1 MAQVASN
8 EKEKNNDK
16 QIKKE
21 VFLTVHGHFYQPPRE
36 NPWLEAIE
44 QQDSALP
51 FHDWNERIN
60 NECYNPNSV
69 SKIVNSKNQ
78 ILNVVNNYEYI
89 SYNFGPT
96 LLSWMEEFAPLAYE
110 RVIKADINSRRAHNG
125 HGNAIAQVYNHMIMP
140 LANERDKQT
149 QVKWGIKDFE
159 YRFGRKP
166 EGIWLAETACDDDT
180 LRVLVENDIKFTILS
195 PYQAQKIRKEGEKTW
210 QDVSWGNIDPA
221 RSYRYYIKSAPG
233 KYIDLFFYDGA
244 ISRSVA
250 FDELLTDGNKFVNRL
265 KDGISE
271 FRNYPQLVNIATD
284 GESYGHHTKFGDMA
298 LAYAMKLRVKD
309 AGFIVTNYAEYL
321 EKYKSDWEVEIKPV
335 SSWSCSH
342 GVGRWSDDCGCSTGG
357 HPGWNQ
363 KWRKPLR
370 QALDYLRDEM
380 TTLYHKQGKKFFK
393 NPQETRDNYISVIM
407 DRSDISVKNFQDEYF
422 LDDLTDELKVK
433 AMELLEIQRQA
444 MLMYTSCGWF
454 FSEISGIETVQIM
467 KYAARVM
474 QLAKSFMKKDLE
486 TPFLEILNEAKSN
499 IPEFGTGKDVYEKF
513 VKPSIVT
520 SKQIVSL
527 WAISSLYTDI
537 EDEENVYCYKIN
549 KHSYKSVTKGN
560 SKLVIGH
567 IEVESKVTLEKSNM
581 IFALLQFSGGDF
593 HCAIKEYSDDF
604 ETIQKELVR
613 TYLVSPLTEIIRT
626 IDNYFGKEY
635 FTLKDIFIEERR
647 KILQTMLKGKL
658 QIFANTYESMYDEG
672 KGSIY
677 QMQTLGL
684 DIPKEFKISAQYV
697 LTKQFNEL
705 FIESRGF
712 LDADI
717 IQQASDLNFE
727 AKRIG
732 IEIDK
737 APTSKIFSKKIAQN
751 INRLSYALDLQ
762 QVDATLDLL
771 DCIAKLEIKVD
782 IAEAQ
787 SYYFSK
793 IVANLEEIIQK
804 ISCQA
809 DRDLIVMLFEIGEDL
824 NINMDYYRQMFNRA
838 LVSSKED

>member
-1 MAQVASN
+1 MPDTDI
-8 EKEKNNDK
+8 KNDK
-16 QIKKE
+16 DK
-21 VFLTVHGHFYQPPRE
+21 VFLTIHGHFYQPPRE

-51 FHDWNERIN
+51 YHDWNERIN
-60 NECYNPNSV
+60 AECYNPNSV
-69 SKIVNSKNQ
+69 SKIVNSSNQ
-78 ILNVVNNYEYI
+78 ILNVVNNYEYL

-96 LLSWMEEFAPLAYE
+96 LLSWMEEFAPQAYE
-110 RVIKADINSRRAHNG
+110 RIIKADINSRKQHSG

-166 EGIWLAETACDDDT
+166 EGMWLAETAADDDT
-180 LRVLVENDIKFTILS
+180 LRVLAENGIKFTILS
-195 PYQAQKIRKEGEKTW
+195 PYQAQRIRKEGENSW

-250 FDELLTDGNKFVNRL
+250 FDELLKDGNKFVSRL
-265 KDGISE
+265 QDGISE
-271 FRNYPQLVNIATD
+271 VRNYPQLVNIATD

-298 LAYAMKLRVKD
+298 LAYAYKIKVKES
-309 AGFIVTNYAEYL
+309 GFEITNYAEYL
-321 EKYKSDWEVEIKPV
+321 DKYKSDWEVEIKPV
-335 SSWSCSH
+335 SSWSCFH
-342 GVGRWSDDCGCSTGG
+342 GVGRWCDDCGCSTGG

-370 QALDYLRDEM
+370 NALDFLRDE
-380 TTLYHKQGKKFFK
+380 TISIYSKQGKKYFK
-393 NPQETRDNYISVIM
+393 DPEAARNNYINVIL
-407 DRSDISVKNFQDEYF
+407 DRSDISVKAYQEEYF
-422 LDDLTDELKVK
+422 QQGLEQDQKVR

-474 QLAKSFMKKDLE
+474 QLAKSFVKKDLE
-486 TPFLEILNEAKSN
+486 EKFLEILSEAKSN
-499 IPEFGTGKDVYEKF
+499 IAEFGTGKDVYERF

-520 SKQIVSL
+520 PKQIVCL
-527 WAISSLYTDI
+527 WAISTLYSDV
-537 EDEENVYCYKIN
+537 EDEENVYCYKIK
-549 KHSYKSVTKGN
+549 KHSYKEVAKGN

-567 IEVESKVTLEKSNM
+567 IEIESKVTLEKSNM
-581 IFALLQFSGGDF
+581 IFTLLQFSGGDF
-593 HCAIKEYSDDF
+593 HCAIKEYSENF
-604 ETIQKELVR
+604 GEIRKELIR
-613 TYLVSPLTEIIRT
+613 TFLVSPLTEIIRN

-647 KILQTMLKGKL
+647 KILQTMLRGKL
-658 QIFANTYESMYDEG
+658 KKFANMYESMYEDG
-672 KGSIY
+672 RGSIY
-677 QMQTLGL
+677 QMQSLGL
-684 DIPKEFKISAQYV
+684 SIPEEFKISAQYV
-697 LTKQFNEL
+697 LTKQFNDL
-705 FIESRGF
+705 FTDSRGF
-712 LDADI
+712 IDADI
-717 IQQASDLNFE
+717 IQQASDINFE

-732 IEIDK
+732 VEIDK
-737 APTSKIFSKKIAQN
+737 TATSKIFSKKIAQN

-762 QVDATLDLL
+762 QVDATLELL
-771 DCIAKLEIKVD
+771 DCISKLEINVD

-787 SYYFSK
+787 SYFFSK
-793 IVANLEEIIQK
+793 IVSNMEELIQS
-804 ISCQA
+804 INCQA
-809 DRDLIVMLFEIGEDL
+809 DRDLMVMLFEIGEDL
-824 NINMDYYRQMFNRA
+824 NINMDYYKLAFDKS
-838 LVSSKED
+838 LVNKA

>member
-1 MAQVASN
+1 MP
-8 EKEKNNDK
+8 EETKKNKN
-16 QIKKE
+16 KE
-21 VFLTVHGHFYQPPRE
+21 VFLTIHGHFYQPPRE

-44 QQDSALP
+44 QQDSAAP

-60 NECYNPNSV
+60 AECYNPNSI

-96 LLSWMEEFAPLAYE
+96 LLSWMEEYAPLAYE
-110 RVIKADINSRRAHNG
+110 RVIKADINSRRMHSG

-166 EGIWLAETACDDDT
+166 EGIWLAETAVDDDT

-195 PYQAQKIRKEGEKTW
+195 PYQAQRIRKEGEKTW

-221 RSYRYYIKSAPG
+221 RSYRCYIKSAPG
-233 KYIDLFFYDGA
+233 KFIDLFFYDGA

-265 KDGISE
+265 KDGISDL
-271 FRNYPQLVNIATD
+271 RNYPQLVNIATD

-298 LAYAMKLRVKD
+298 LAYAMKIKVKD
-309 AGFIVTNYAEYL
+309 EGFIVTNYAEYL
-321 EKYKSDWEVEIKPV
+321 EKYRSDWEVEIKPV
-335 SSWSCSH
+335 SSWSCIH
-342 GVGRWSDDCGCSTGG
+342 GVGRWSYDCGCSTGG

-370 QALDYLRDEM
+370 QALDFLRDEM
-380 TTLYHKQGKKFFK
+380 TNLYHKQGKKFFK
-393 NPQETRDNYISVIM
+393 DSQAARNNYISVIM
-407 DRSDISVKNFQDEYF
+407 DRSDISVKNYQEEYF
-422 LDDLTDELKVK
+422 LPDLGYEQKVK
-433 AMELLEIQRQA
+433 AMQLLEIQRQA

-474 QLAKSFMKKDLE
+474 QLAKSFMRKDLE
-486 TPFLEILNEAKSN
+486 TPFLEILSEAQSN

-513 VKPSIVT
+513 VKPSVVT
-520 SKQIVSL
+520 AKQIVSL
-527 WAISSLYTDI
+527 WAISSLYTDV
-537 EDEENVYCYKIN
+537 EDEENVYCYKIT

-560 SKLVIGH
+560 SKFITGH
-567 IEVESKVTLEKSNM
+567 IEIESKVTLEKSNM
-581 IFALLQFSGGDF
+581 VFALLQFSGGDF

-604 ETIQKELVR
+604 DGVQKGLIR
-613 TYLVSPLTEIIRT
+613 TYLVSPLTEIIRD
-626 IDNYFGKEY
+626 IDSYFGKEY

-658 QIFANTYESMYDEG
+658 QMFANTYESMYEDG

-677 QMQTLGL
+677 QLQTLGL
-684 DIPKEFKISAQYV
+684 EVPEEFKISAQYV
-697 LTKQFNEL
+697 LTKQFNDL
-705 FIESRGF
+705 FVDSKGF
-712 LDADI
+712 LDNDI
-717 IQQASDLNFE
+717 IQQASDINFE
-727 AKRIG
+727 AKRTG
-732 IEIDK
+732 VVIDK
-737 APTSKIFSKKIAQN
+737 TPTSKIFSKKIAQN

-762 QVDATLDLL
+762 QVDATLELL

-793 IVANLEEIIQK
+793 IVANIEELIQK
-804 ISCQA
+804 ITCQA
-809 DRDLIVMLFEIGEDL
+809 DRDLLIMLFEIGEDL
-824 NINMDYYRQMFNRA
+824 NINMDYYRQMFDRTLINR
-838 LVSSKED
+838 KI